1 MTSHRISHKVSHL
14 SARPPQV
21 FIGPGRL
28 AQALA
33 PAMAEAGWP
42 VVALGAREALRAA
55 SLAGQLPGV
64 AVRSPAQA
72 VAEAPD
78 GAWVWLCVPDGQLA
92 DVAAALPWR
101 PGLVALH
108 GAGATGLEVLVP
120 ARAAGAEVAGFHPLQ
135 LLAGGRA
142 MLAGCGA
149 GIEASSSELLAQLE
163 ALARDLGMV
172 PLRLRPETRRLYH
185 AGANL
190 AASGV
195 LAVLAEALQAWQL
208 AGLDAN
214 DALPLLLPLTQGALA
229 AAANR
234 GLTGAV
240 AGPVPRGDAG
250 VLAAQLQALAA
261 APGGAGLYAELAR
274 RQLALAQQAGR
285 LNDAQAE
292 AISALLAPYIGL
304 KRD

>member
-1 MTSHRISHKVSHL
+1 MTQ
-14 SARPPQV
+14 PPKQV

-42 VVALGAREALRAA
+42 LVAVGAREGSRAA
-55 SLAGQLPGV
+55 ALVGQVPGV

-78 GAWVWLCVPDGQLA
+78 GAWVWLCVPDGQLSE
-92 DVAAALPWR
+92 VAETLPWR

-108 GAGATGLEVLVP
+108 GAGATGLEVLAP
-120 ARAAGAEVAGFHPLQ
+120 AQAAGAEVAGFHPLQ

-142 MLAGCGA
+142 VLAGCGA
-149 GIEASSSELLAQLE
+149 GIEASSTPLLAQLD

-172 PLRLRPETRRLYH
+172 PLRLKPETRRLYH

-208 AGLDAN
+208 AGLEVD

-229 AAANR
+229 AATSR
-234 GLTGAV
+234 GLAGAV
-240 AGPVPRGDAG
+240 AGPVPRGDVG

-261 APGGAGLYAELAR
+261 SPQGAGLYAELAR
-274 RQLALAQQAGR
+274 RQLALAEQAGR
-285 LNDAQAE
+285 LNDAQAQ
-292 AISALLAPYIGL
+292 AIKAALSPYIGL